1 MKRIISLFAVISVFF
16 CSCSYIS
23 DLSEIE
29 TTTEYISPYATDIN
43 GELVPKHEDVSES
56 SLDPMLFTFDEKG
69 RAVYSDASQKTYTG
83 IDVSV
88 FQGNIDWN
96 AVAADGIDFAMLRIG
111 YRGYGEKGIMG
122 IDDNFYDN
130 YNAATNAGLAVGVY
144 FYSQA
149 INAEEA
155 REEALYVL
163 DALGDLTLGYPV
175 AYDWEYVENDAAR
188 TKDMTSEE
196 ITQCALAFCDEIEKA
211 GRTAIIYFNREIGYF
226 DYDLKVLE
234 NYDFWLAEYKSY
246 PTFLYSY
253 KMWQYTDS
261 GKVDGIDGEVDI
273 NISIKDYSAIGDFG

>member
-1 MKRIISLFAVISVFF
+1 MKRIVSLLVILSVFL
-16 CSCSYIS
+16 CSCSFLG

-29 TTTEYISPYATDIN
+29 TTTEYVSPYATDIN

-56 SLDPMLFTFDEKG
+56 SLDPMLFSFDEKG
-69 RAVYSDASQKTYTG
+69 RAVYSDSSRRTYTG

-88 FQGNIDWN
+88 FQGDIDWN

-111 YRGYGEKGIMG
+111 YRGYGKKGIMG
-122 IDDNFYDN
+122 IDDNFYKN
-130 YNAATNAGLAVGVY
+130 YHAATDAGLSVGVY

-149 INAEEA
+149 VNTAEA

-163 DALGDLTLGYPV
+163 DALGELTLDYPV
-175 AYDWEYVENDAAR
+175 AYDWEYVENDDAR
-188 TKDMTSEE
+188 TKDMTSDA

-226 DYDLKVLE
+226 EYDLKVLE
-234 NYDFWLAEYKSY
+234 NYDFWLAEYENY
-246 PTFLYSY
+246 PTFLYAY
-253 KMWQYTDS
+253 KMWQYTDA